1 MVAGGMFSV
10 AGARRATPAMSLV
23 LRGHFRFL
31 SETSNPAARGR
42 LSKDT
47 TAMEEERRR
56 SRRRRTPKGEAAKV
70 RERRSLENAK
80 VQRFQPF
87 GRAGGEGGKVAEGML
102 ERFGAWS
109 SAPLFSQTSATVKM
123 TSKERKSKLEWLEEE
138 LEMRLKGVE
147 EMVKREP
154 RIALQSPE
162 AISERLAWLKDRLRL
177 TENQVRSLV
186 HRKPSLLCRSV
197 DNGMESK
204 VRWLQDTMGLDDDK
218 VALMVTS
225 APNVLSAS
233 VKGGMEAKIEWLSK
247 RLRLSREEVSR
258 VVSACPQVLTSSIE
272 GALEP
277 RLKWIQDTLQ
287 IGDSTLRERVLT
299 HPWLLNL
306 SKEGKLEPTIE
317 FLRGELRMEEVDV
330 KKTLFRQ
337 PRMFLTPLRPALAS
351 TTAWLRQGL
360 GMSDDQAAAVVRKES
375 RLLLRSIEVL
385 QSKVDFFKEE
395 MGASLED
402 ISEVLLSSPNVLL
415 VSIELVLEGR
425 VEAMRRAGVEPCFA
439 LHWNSVAFGPT
450 GEDFDDWVAKQARR
464 RPHRRAKIVGT
475 EKILS

>member
-1 MVAGGMFSV
+1 MFSV
-10 AGARRATPAMSLV
+10 AGARRASGSPALSLV
-23 LRGHFRFL
+23 LRGHVRLF

-42 LSKDT
+42 LSDDT
-47 TAMEEERRR
+47 ASLEKERRQ
-56 SRRRRTPKGEAAKV
+56 SRRRRTPKGEAAKI

-102 ERFGAWS
+102 ERFGVWR
-109 SAPLFSQTSATVKM
+109 SAPLFSQTSGTVTM
-123 TSKERKSKLEWLEEE
+123 TSKERKGKLKWLEEE
-138 LEMRLKGVE
+138 LEMRSRVVE

-154 RIALQSPE
+154 RIAQQSPE
-162 AISERLAWLKDRLRL
+162 AISERLTWLKDRLRL
-177 TENQVRSLV
+177 TEEQVRSLV

-197 DNGMESK
+197 EDGMESK
-204 VRWLQDTMGLDDDK
+204 VSWLQETMGLDDDK

-225 APNVLSAS
+225 APNILSAS

-258 VVSACPQVLTSSIE
+258 VVSACPQMLTSSIE

-277 RLKWIQDTLQ
+277 RLKWLQDTLQ
-287 IGDSTLRERVLT
+287 IGDRTLRERVLT
-299 HPWLLNL
+299 NPWLLNL
-306 SKEGKLEPTIE
+306 SKEGKLEPTVE
-317 FLRGELRMEEVDV
+317 FLRGELGMEEVAV

-337 PRMFLTPLRPALAS
+337 PRMFLTPLRPALTS

-360 GMSDDQAAAVVRKES
+360 GMSDGQAVDVVRKEA

-385 QSKVDFFKEE
+385 QSKVDFFKNE
-395 MGASLED
+395 MGATLED
-402 ISEVLLSSPNVLL
+402 IREVLLSSPNVLL

-425 VEAMRRAGVEPCFA
+425 VKAMRRAGVEPCFA

-464 RPHRRAKIVGT
+464 PHRRVKFDGT
-475 EKILS
+475 GKILS

>member
-1 MVAGGMFSV
+1 MLSVAGG
-10 AGARRATPAMSLV
+10 RRAAGSHVLSLV
-23 LRGHFRFL
+23 LRGQFQFI
-31 SETSNPAARGR
+31 SGMSNSAARGR
-42 LSKDT
+42 LSNDIT
-47 TAMEEERRR
+47 SVEEERRQ
-56 SRRRRTPKGEAAKV
+56 SRRRRIPRGEAAKV

-87 GRAGGEGGKVAEGML
+87 GKAGGEGGKVAEGML

-109 SAPLFSQTSATVKM
+109 SAPLFSQTSGTATI
-123 TSKERKSKLEWLEEE
+123 TSKERKGKLKWLEEE
-138 LEMRLKGVE
+138 LEIRLKGVE

-154 RIALQSPE
+154 RIAQQSPE
-162 AISERLAWLKDRLRL
+162 AISERLAWLRDRLRL
-177 TENQVRSLV
+177 TEEQVRSLV
-186 HRKPSLLCRSV
+186 HRKPSLLCRSIE
-197 DNGMESK
+197 DGMEFK

-247 RLRLSREEVSR
+247 RLRLSREELSR
-258 VVSACPQVLTSSIE
+258 VVSACPQMLTSSIE
-272 GALEP
+272 DALEP

-287 IGDSTLRERVLT
+287 IGDRTLRERVLT

-317 FLRGELRMEEVDV
+317 FLRDELRMEEVDV

-351 TTAWLRQGL
+351 TTAWLQQGL
-360 GMSDDQAAAVVRKES
+360 GMSDGQALDVVRKEA
-375 RLLLRSIEVL
+375 RLLLRSAEVL
-385 QSKVDFFKEE
+385 QSKVDFFKNE
-395 MGASLED
+395 MGATLED
-402 ISEVLLSSPNVLL
+402 IREVVLSSPNVLL
-415 VSIELVLEGR
+415 VSIDLVLEGR

-439 LHWNSVAFGPT
+439 LHWNSMAFGPA
-450 GEDFDDWVAKQARR
+450 GEDFDDWVAKQGR
-464 RPHRRAKIVGT
+464 RPHRRGKFVGTGKIV
-475 EKILS
+475 S